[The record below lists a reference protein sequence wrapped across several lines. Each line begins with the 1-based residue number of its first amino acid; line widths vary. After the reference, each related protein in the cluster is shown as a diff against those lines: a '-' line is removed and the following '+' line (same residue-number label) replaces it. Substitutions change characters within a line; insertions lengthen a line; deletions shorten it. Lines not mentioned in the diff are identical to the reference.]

1 MRSRVI
7 GRIPYKSPPRRA
19 ASRVEGVLRR
29 TVEDSRR
36 AAQLAKENDL
46 TIEFPKETKARLK
59 IVLWIVLF
67 ILGMFVVVYLGLHGF
82 TAPFG

>member
-1 MRSRVI
+1 M
-7 GRIPYKSPPRRA
+7 
-19 ASRVEGVLRR
+19 RR

-59 IVLWIVLF
+59 IVFWIVFF
-67 ILGMFVVVYLGLHGF
+67 ILGMLVVVYLGLHGF